1 MSVAAA
7 PVPRRHRT
15 AAIRPLVQGALVAM
29 AAALAGT
36 AGQAQ
41 TVSGPSRSGNPVP
54 GALSFDD
61 ARARLDTVSD
71 ALGAADAA
79 VANRRALSRATG
91 HLRWPELS
99 IEARELRYQKTLDLP
114 VGTLGPVA
122 DAFHLPPSLRFEQ
135 RQWRLRPM
143 LTAAVPLYTG
153 GRIGAAQQAATA
165 ATRQADA
172 EREAASSSLTVELV
186 QAYFGQQL
194 AERALAVRR
203 DVRDGL
209 QQHLTHAQA
218 LEQQGFA
225 TRAQR
230 LQAVVARDQAERE
243 YVRAASDLATAR
255 SALAS
260 LLHSDTDLAAAT
272 PLFVISQPLDG
283 VDAFRRD
290 ALARHPQLARLRA
303 VGDQARADLRVQRAQ
318 LLPELYAF
326 GQYDLYRQN
335 ALLTDADWTVGLGLR
350 FQLLSGSGRLDRVS
364 AAREEA
370 AQVDAS
376 LRDVARRIELG
387 VTRAYND
394 LDAAR
399 SRFLLLESEIA
410 QAEENVRLQELSFR
424 EGEATSLDVIDARL
438 ALGKARIDRAQA
450 AYEFDLTLAQLL
462 ELAGE
467 TGRYG
472 EYIRRADK
480 VVDP

>member
-1 MSVAAA
+1 MSAARP

-15 AAIRPLVQGALVAM
+15 ASIRPIVHGLLVVV
-29 AAALAGT
+29 AAALGGS

-41 TVSGPSRSGNPVP
+41 TVAGQPRSGSPAA
-54 GALSFDD
+54 GELSFDD
-61 ARARLDTVSD
+61 ARARVEAMSD

-79 VANRRALSRATG
+79 VANRRDLARATR

-122 DAFHLPPSLRFEQ
+122 EAFHLPPELTFVRK
-135 RQWRLRPM
+135 QWRLRPM
-143 LTAAVPLYTG
+143 LTAAVPVYTG

-165 ATRQADA
+165 AARQADA
-172 EREAASSSLTVELV
+172 ERVAEADALTVQLV

-209 QQHLTHAQA
+209 QQHLAHAEA
-218 LEQQGFA
+218 LERQGFA

-230 LQAVVARDQAERE
+230 LQALVARDQAERE

-260 LLHSDTDLAAAT
+260 LLHSDADVAAST
-272 PLFVISQPLDG
+272 PLFVIGEPLEG
-283 VDAFRRD
+283 VEAFRRD

-303 VGDQARADLRVQRAQ
+303 AGDQARAGVRGQRAQ
-318 LLPELYAF
+318 LLPELYVF
-326 GQYDLYRQN
+326 GQYDLYREN
-335 ALLTDADWTVGLGLR
+335 ALLTDADWTFGAGLR
-350 FQLLSGSGRLDRVS
+350 FQLVTGSGRLDRLS
-364 AAREEA
+364 AAREQET
-370 AQVDAS
+370 QVDAS
-376 LRDVARRIELG
+376 LREVARQIQLG
-387 VTRAYND
+387 VTRAWND

-399 SRFLLLESEIA
+399 GNFLLLESAIA

-462 ELAGE
+462 ELAGQ

-480 VVDP
+480 VVNP

>member
-1 MSVAAA
+1 MSATGALA
-7 PVPRRHRT
+7 LRRPCT
-15 AAIRPLVQGALVAM
+15 ASIRAIVQGALVVV
-29 AAALAGT
+29 AAALGRSV
-36 AGQAQ
+36 GHAQ
-41 TVSGPSRSGNPVP
+41 TVSGQPRSGDPVP
-54 GALSFDD
+54 GALSFDE

-71 ALGAADAA
+71 ALSAANAA
-79 VANRRALSRATG
+79 AANRRDLARATR

-122 DAFHLPPSLRFEQ
+122 DAFHLPPELTFVRK
-135 RQWRLRPM
+135 QWRLRPM
-143 LTAAVPLYTG
+143 LTAAVPVFTG
-153 GRIGAAQQAATA
+153 GRIGAAQQASA
-165 ATRQADA
+165 AAARQADA
-172 EREAASSSLTVELV
+172 ERDAASSSLTVQLV

-209 QQHLTHAQA
+209 RQHLAHAEA
-218 LEQQGFA
+218 LERQGFA

-260 LLHSDTDLAAAT
+260 LLHGDASLAAAT
-272 PLFVISQPLDG
+272 PLFVISQPLEG
-283 VDAFRRD
+283 VEAFRRD

-303 VGDQARADLRVQRAQ
+303 AGDQARAGVRGQRAQ

-326 GQYDLYRQN
+326 GQYDLYRDN
-335 ALLTDADWTVGLGLR
+335 ALLTEADWTFGAGLR
-350 FQLLSGSGRLDRVS
+350 FPLITGSGRLDRLS
-364 AAREEA
+364 AAREQEA
-370 AQVDAS
+370 QADAS
-376 LRDVARRIELG
+376 LREAARQIELG

-399 SRFLLLESEIA
+399 GNFLLLESAIA

-462 ELAGE
+462 ELAGQ
-467 TGRYG
+467 TNRYG
-472 EYIRRADK
+472 EYIRRADR
-480 VVDP
+480 VVEP